1 MSDGNTYTAARGGVG
16 GAGNTSYATPTNTVP
31 YQYTEG
37 TDGDELIIELEL
49 KTIADIGLVG
59 FPNAGKSTLLRVL
72 SRAKSKVADYAFTT
86 LNPHIGIMD
95 WNQYEEQIAIADIPG
110 LLPGAHRNYGLGHAF
125 LRHIERCSILVIV
138 LNVREKEP
146 GETDNHL
153 QSQNNKEER
162 NLEGASINVER
173 SELETATTTE
183 PVNSRHNSPSL
194 YGKGKLNA
202 NEVLP
207 LAAQYQILQ
216 DELELY
222 KEGLVNKVKLV
233 VINKVDL
240 EGGEKS
246 VLEFIND
253 SPGLGLPLERKNV
266 VHLEECRRIG
276 VIFQPLAVES
286 LGGWSKAAVSVL
298 RTISGHLASRRG
310 LDQLEVSLHLFQ
322 RLSVALW
329 RANAH
334 MWLSRSPILPPD
346 VDGQV

>member
-253 SPGLGLPLERKNV
+253 SPGLGLPLVPVSGMKEWNIQELKEALYTLYNNNNNNNPSFFG
-266 VHLEECRRIG
+266 RICP
-276 VIFQPLAVES
+276 FRCP
-286 LGGWSKAAVSVL
+286 
-298 RTISGHLASRRG
+298 RG
-310 LDQLEVSLHLFQ
+310 S
-322 RLSVALW
+322 
-329 RANAH
+329 
-334 MWLSRSPILPPD
+334 
-346 VDGQV
+346 